1 MDAGLWQ
8 KIGGKSFALQHEC
21 VLALKNAKCNNI
33 KDNED
38 TPASRKLMF
47 LFFLPKA
54 KNEAYSE
61 DLKAS
66 SFFSVVTTSFFG
78 FFPVLV
84 E

>member
-1 MDAGLWQ
+1 MPKLFVRTYHVDAGLWQ
-8 KIGGKSFALQHEC
+8 KIGGKSFALQHQC

-54 KNEAYSE
+54 KMRRTV
-61 DLKAS
+61 KI
-66 SFFSVVTTSFFG
+66 
-78 FFPVLV
+78 
-84 E
+84 